1 MCGILFFFVFSLQ
14 NKTSSAVQLKHLPT
28 GLVVKS
34 QATRSRAQNRQ
45 IARRLLAEKLEE
57 LEKGSAA
64 RTHVKAAAQRK
75 RKASAAKK
83 ARRKYRRLAEEAQGA
98 DEDGDGKRR
107 KGDDRRGGGGNDDL
121 VDDDDDDDDGD
132 DVPEV
137 EDGRPDKGR

>member
-1 MCGILFFFVFSLQ
+1 M
-14 NKTSSAVQLKHLPT
+14 QLKHLPT

-64 RTHVKAAAQRK
+64 RTHVKAAAQHK
-75 RKASAAKK
+75 RKASVAKK

-98 DEDGDGKRR
+98 HEDGDGKRR
-107 KGDDRRGGGGNDDL
+107 RGDDGRSGGGGGGGGNDDS
-121 VDDDDDDDDGD
+121 VDDDRDA
-132 DVPEV
+132 PEV
-137 EDGRPDKGR
+137 EDGRPDKGP